1 MKFIPLV
8 PTGASLEALKT
19 EYRNKEDK
27 EVANVKLG
35 TDHLFFKTGFRTYFI
50 AYEDIHRFFRR
61 VMMVAAKIG
70 CCSGEMPVDYVV
82 LCDKE
87 DRELI
92 QIQMPGERAAKG
104 LLEELKVRLPHA
116 KLGKPTASQKTAEK
130 EEL

>member
-8 PTGASLEALKT
+8 PTEASSEALKT
-19 EYRNKEDK
+19 EYRSKEDK

-50 AYEDIHRFFRR
+50 AYGDVHRFFRR
-61 VMMVAAKIG
+61 VVMVAAKIG

-92 QIQMPGERAAKG
+92 QMQMPGERAAKG
-104 LLEELKVRLPHA
+104 LLDELKVRLPHA
-116 KLGKPTASQKTAEK
+116 KFGKPAALAEK